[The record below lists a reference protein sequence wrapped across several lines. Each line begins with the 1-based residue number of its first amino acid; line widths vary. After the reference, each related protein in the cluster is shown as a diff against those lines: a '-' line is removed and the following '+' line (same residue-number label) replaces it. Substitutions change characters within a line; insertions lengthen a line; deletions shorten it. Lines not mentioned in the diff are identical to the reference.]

1 MKKEQ
6 LVSLVLLAFLLLFA
20 IGIPFSNASIA
31 RPDTEA
37 TDASLFYYHAHPLFV
52 DFDRYGGTGFL
63 YNTVVELR
71 AAYDLNPLYAAGYNG
86 TGQTVVIVD
95 AFGSPR
101 IYDDLLSFILLQNSL
116 TYYGANLPW
125 TTMADVENH
134 LKIYYPQ
141 GQPVFDPTDPNMLGW
156 SQEVTLDVDMVHA
169 IAPGANIALVI
180 SLDNSDASLNIAVR
194 YALTHYLGS
203 VISQSWGAPELD
215 IAAAG
220 KSGLKELLKDHLTY
234 IAAAVM
240 GVTVFASTGDYGASN
255 GEAYNSADY
264 PASDPFV
271 TAVGGTNLFM
281 TCANGYKQGTGAWTP
296 PYGNPYGRTS
306 PGITYN
312 YEIAG
317 NDYEGEVADGW
328 WGDYDP
334 TTNTYSGP
342 YDIVTTGGG
351 MSMFFPLPFW
361 QCGIKMTYADGTS
374 FKPTGR
380 CVSDVSFDSGVY
392 GGVGPLP
399 WTVSNPYIP
408 TGNYIFGGTSVGSP
422 CWAALTAIANQREG
436 HNVGYINPIL
446 YIFKTT
452 LYNTGAFR
460 DITMGDNTYPTGNT
474 LLGYEATKG
483 WDAPTGIGSPDAA
496 NLVLQLKGFC

>member
-1 MKKEQ
+1 MKKGQ
-6 LVSLVLLAFLLLFA
+6 LASFALVAFLLLFA
-20 IGIPFSNASIA
+20 IGLPFGNASMQVPA
-31 RPDTEA
+31 NMV
-37 TDASLFYYHAHPLFV
+37 TDGTFYYQAHPLTV
-52 DFDRYGGTGFL
+52 NFDRYGGTGFL

-71 AAYDLNPLYAAGYNG
+71 NAYDLNSVYAAGYDG
-86 TGQTVVIVD
+86 SGQTVVIVD
-95 AFGSPR
+95 AFGSPT
-101 IYDDLLSFILLQNSL
+101 IYEDFLSFILLQNSP

-125 TTMADVENH
+125 ITMTDVQNH

-180 SLDNSDASLNIAVR
+180 SQDNSDVSLNVAVR
-194 YALTHYLGS
+194 YALSHHLGS
-203 VISQSWGAPELD
+203 VISQSWGDPELD
-215 IAAAG
+215 IAAGGA
-220 KSGLKELLKDHLTY
+220 SARKEMLKDHLTY
-234 IAAAVM
+234 IAAALM

-255 GEAYNSADY
+255 YEAYNSPQY

-271 TAVGGTNLFM
+271 TGVGGTNLFM
-281 TCANGYKQGTGAWTP
+281 TRSDGYKEGTGNWANRNVP
-296 PYGNPYGRTS
+296 PGSRTL
-306 PGITYN
+306 PGTAYN

-317 NDYEGEVADGW
+317 NDYEGMVADG
-328 WGDYDP
+328 YP
-334 TTNTYSGP
+334 AP
-342 YDIVTTGGG
+342 YDAVTTGGA
-351 MSMFFPLPFW
+351 MSQFFPLPIW
-361 QCGIKMTYADGTS
+361 QYGITVTYADGTS

-380 CVSDVSFDSGVY
+380 CTSDVSFDSGVY

-422 CWAALTAIANQREG
+422 CWAALTAIANQRVG

-446 YIFKTT
+446 YAFKTT

-460 DITMGDNTYPTGNT
+460 DITKGDNTAPTGNA

-496 NLVLQLKGFC
+496 NLILQLPHFC